1 MAGISWIASGLP
13 VNVRYSASI
22 AFRGM
27 GARGKLAVPV
37 ELLYGETIT
46 KVRRGDGYLASVRR
60 GLYLSHGVR
69 IEAGLLMV

>member
-27 GARGKLAVPV
+27 GARGALAVPV
-37 ELLYGETIT
+37 ARLYGETIT
-46 KVRRGDGYLASVRR
+46 KVRRGYGCVVRVRR
-60 GLYLSHGVR
+60 GLWLSHGVR